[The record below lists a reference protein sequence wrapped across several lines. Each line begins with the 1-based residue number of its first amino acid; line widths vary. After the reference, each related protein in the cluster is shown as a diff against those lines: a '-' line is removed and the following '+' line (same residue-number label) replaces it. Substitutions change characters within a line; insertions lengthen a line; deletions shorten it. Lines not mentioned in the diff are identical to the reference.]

1 MSNVSVVVKKDKAL
15 PLTLIMAKSL
25 RTFLSNMR
33 SDLML
38 DRNVSNQPPNML
50 RDHFLYPES
59 IVLSPDACFAIRIY

>member
-25 RTFLSNMR
+25 RTFVKR
-33 SDLML
+33 TCDLML